1 MLIKF
6 RRRLNEHSENFNKR
20 DKKKK
25 RRNYGTEVT
34 GLKNTTEL
42 EKKY

>member
-6 RRRLNEHSENFNKR
+6 RRLNEHSENFNKR

-25 RRNYGTEVT
+25 REEIMEQKSQG
-34 GLKNTTEL
+34 
-42 EKKY
+42 

>member
-20 DKKKK
+20 DKKKREEIMEQK
-25 RRNYGTEVT
+25 SQG
-34 GLKNTTEL
+34 
-42 EKKY
+42 